1 MRRASAV
8 ALAAAGCVL
17 SACGPSEAPP
27 TIVVTSTEFVAPQ
40 PESVPSRTGAPE
52 VPAATDAQSLAD
64 AAVQAASHLGT
75 AGAAVGGPE
84 GIVVAGF
91 TEPTPAWSTIKVP
104 IAIAALR
111 ADPSLSPDA
120 AAAITASDNDAAQRL
135 YTVAGEAGTNAV
147 LAELGLGT
155 GVNTA
160 PLRPEFSTY
169 GQTPLSVAD
178 EATMA
183 NTLACVSGA
192 GEVLGL
198 MGQVDPGQSYGL
210 GTQGALFKGGW
221 GPDESGMYQVRQFG
235 LLPRGNGTYVP
246 VALTALPA
254 DGTYETGQQMLS
266 AMAQNLGEQ
275 ADAFAP
281 AACQHSGG

>member
-135 YTVAGEAGTNAV
+135 YTAAGEAGTNAV

-235 LLPRGNGTYVP
+235 LLPRGDGTYVP

-254 DGTYETGQQMLS
+254 DGSYESGQRMLS
-266 AMAQNLGEQ
+266 AMAQTLGEQ
-275 ADAFAP
+275 PDALTP
-281 AACQHSGG
+281 AGCQP

>member
-135 YTVAGEAGTNAV
+135 YTVAGEAGANAV

-183 NTLACVSGA
+183 NTLVCVSGA

-254 DGTYETGQQMLS
+254 DGSYESGQRMLS
-266 AMAQNLGEQ
+266 AMAQTLGEQ
-275 ADAFAP
+275 PDALTP
-281 AACQHSGG
+281 AGCQP

>member
-1 MRRASAV
+1 MVARRTLGAV
-8 ALAAAGCVL
+8 AAAALCL

-27 TIVVTSTEFVAPQ
+27 TVVVTSTEFVSP
-40 PESVPSRTGAPE
+40 P
-52 VPAATDAQSLAD
+52 AQSVEPAPAPADVRPLVD

-183 NTLACVSGA
+183 NTLVCVSGA

>member
-1 MRRASAV
+1 M
-8 ALAAAGCVL
+8 
-17 SACGPSEAPP
+17 
-27 TIVVTSTEFVAPQ
+27 VTSTQFVSPSPAPIESAEPT
-40 PESVPSRTGAPE
+40 PE
-52 VPAATDAQSLAD
+52 PAGVHSLVD
-64 AAVQAASHLGT
+64 AAVQAASAYGA

-84 GIVVAGF
+84 GIVAAGF
-91 TEPTPAWSTIKVP
+91 EEPTPVWSTTKVP

-120 AAAITASDNDAAQRL
+120 AAAITTSDNDAAQRL
-135 YTVAGEAGTNAV
+135 YAVAGEAGTNTV
-147 LAELGLGT
+147 LAELGLAT

-160 PLRPEFSTY
+160 PLRPEFSTF

-210 GTQGALFKGGW
+210 GILGALFKGGW
-221 GPDESGMYQVRQFG
+221 GPDTAGMYQVRQFG
-235 LLPRGNGTYVP
+235 LLPRGDGTYVP

-266 AMAQNLGEQ
+266 AMAQQLGAQ
-275 ADAFAP
+275 ADALAP
-281 AACQHSGG
+281 AACQPAVG

>member
-1 MRRASAV
+1 MVARRV
-8 ALAAAGCVL
+8 IGALTAAACL
-17 SACGPSEAPP
+17 SACGPTEAPP
-27 TIVVTSTEFVAPQ
+27 TVVVTSTQFVSPSPAPI
-40 PESVPSRTGAPE
+40 ESAKPTLE
-52 VPAATDAQSLAD
+52 PAGVHSLVD
-64 AAVQAASHLGT
+64 AAVQAGSHLGT

-84 GIVVAGF
+84 GIVAAGF
-91 TEPTPAWSTIKVP
+91 EEPTPVWSTIKVP

-111 ADPSLSPDA
+111 ADPSMFPDA

-135 YTVAGEAGTNAV
+135 YAVAGETGTNTV
-147 LAELGLGT
+147 LAELGLAT

-160 PLRPEFSTY
+160 PLRPEFSTF

-178 EATMA
+178 EAAMA

-235 LLPRGNGTYVP
+235 LLPRGDGTYVP

-266 AMAQNLGEQ
+266 VMAQQLGEQ
-275 ADAFAP
+275 ADALAP
-281 AACQHSGG
+281 AACQPAVG

>member
-1 MRRASAV
+1 MVARRTLGAV
-8 ALAAAGCVL
+8 AAAALCL

-27 TIVVTSTEFVAPQ
+27 TVVVTSTEFVSP
-40 PESVPSRTGAPE
+40 P
-52 VPAATDAQSLAD
+52 AQSVGPAPAPADVRPLVD

-135 YTVAGEAGTNAV
+135 YTAAGEAGTNAV

-160 PLRPEFSTY
+160 PLRPEFSTF
-169 GQTPLSVAD
+169 GQTPLSVVD

-235 LLPRGNGTYVP
+235 LLPRGDGTYVP

-254 DGTYETGQQMLS
+254 DGSYESGQRMLS
-266 AMAQNLGEQ
+266 AMAQTLGEQ
-275 ADAFAP
+275 PDALTP
-281 AACQHSGG
+281 AGCQP

>member
-135 YTVAGEAGTNAV
+135 YTAAGEAGTNAV

-160 PLRPEFSTY
+160 PLRPEFSTF
-169 GQTPLSVAD
+169 GQTPLSVVD

-235 LLPRGNGTYVP
+235 LLPRGDGTYVP

-254 DGTYETGQQMLS
+254 DGSYESGQRMLS
-266 AMAQNLGEQ
+266 AMAQTLGEQ
-275 ADAFAP
+275 PDALTP
-281 AACQHSGG
+281 AGCQP